1 VALLSS
7 YQPWMVGRL
16 IYPEAFWTTDTV
28 GLRDPELERVE
39 AQVAAGRTGG

>member
-1 VALLSS
+1 VD
-7 YQPWMVGRL
+7 GRRV

-39 AQVAAGRTGG
+39 VQIASWRAGGGAPEG